1 MFTLLCV
8 DLALN
13 SSFDYDTLGISRA
26 DFLLVILGLQVVV
39 EISVFLALFL
49 AMAETFLFR
58 VGLLGFL
65 IKKFRFVLILNPVYL
80 SFTIAAGIYRVH
92 ILSTG
97 GTVVDLWKNSTFVGL
112 SITQKLGMTIS
123 SRNDMIYLC
132 FYLKALNLFLSVAV
146 VYYVSNMRAT
156 MKLGSSM
163 YFDRSLWVSL
173 VKEV

>member
-1 MFTLLCV
+1 MTRASQSSKILLMFTLLCV

-39 EISVFLALFL
+39 EISIFLALFL

-80 SFTIAAGIYRVH
+80 SFTIAAGILRVH

-97 GTVVDLWKNSTFVGL
+97 GTVVDMWKNSTFVGI
-112 SITQKLGMTIS
+112 SITQKLGNHIFVVIVF
-123 SRNDMIYLC
+123 NILYLV
-132 FYLKALNLFLSVAV
+132 LKNYCILFVCLFAC
-146 VYYVSNMRAT
+146 
-156 MKLGSSM
+156 L
-163 YFDRSLWVSL
+163 FQLP
-173 VKEV
+173 